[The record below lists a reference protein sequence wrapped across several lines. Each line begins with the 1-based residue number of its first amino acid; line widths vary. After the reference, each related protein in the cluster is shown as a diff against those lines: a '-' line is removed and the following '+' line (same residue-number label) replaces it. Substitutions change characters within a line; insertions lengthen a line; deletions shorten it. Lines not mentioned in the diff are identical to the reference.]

1 MTTMRRGRLRRGPV
15 GSSKLVCVRQP
26 AGGRP
31 ATQARKPPA
40 LATLLLLGAFGGL
53 LPASC
58 QLSTEGTGGASPPS
72 GGGSGGD
79 GNSGGGGTEIGGS
92 PGAGTGGAS
101 TGGSGG
107 EAGAQAG
114 GGAGGATGA
123 GGAAGGPIV
132 PIVPNVLGCTIWLP
146 SDPSWGLGGDARRE
160 STRIVLTPPDASPR
174 LRWGQ
179 AFLPLVLDPQDELEV
194 AFTFTLEPG
203 GASDGYAR
211 GVAFWFATPSNPFPP
226 IGQAFDTTLGV
237 PGANAGVALA
247 LATSGAQP
255 AWRVFLNPFNDERT
269 LGGVVQ
275 DNSNSGTS
283 DLSVAALAAP
293 HTTRVKMT
301 RVLRVGTDDVDVVA
315 TFVAP
320 ADASTLT
327 ATFSNGEDVVLDG
340 GQLGFS
346 AGSTEGAGATHALLG
361 IEIKVDDACRDP

>member
-1 MTTMRRGRLRRGPV
+1 MATMRRGRLRRGPV
-15 GSSKLVCVRQP
+15 GSSELAHVRRS
-26 AGGRP
+26 AGERP
-31 ATQARKPPA
+31 ATQAKKPPA
-40 LATLLLLGAFGGL
+40 LATLLLLGAFGAL

-72 GGGSGGD
+72 GGGSGGGD
-79 GNSGGGGTEIGGS
+79 GSSGGGGTEIGGG

-101 TGGSGG
+101 TAGSGG
-107 EAGAQAG
+107 EAGAPAG
-114 GGAGGATGA
+114 GGAGA
-123 GGAAGGPIV
+123 GGAAGGSVV

-179 AFLPLVLDPQDELEV
+179 AFLPLLLDPQDEIEV

-203 GASDGYAR
+203 GAGDDYAR

-237 PGANAGVALA
+237 PGADAGIALA
-247 LATSGAQP
+247 LDTGGAQP
-255 AWRVFLNPFNDERT
+255 SWGLYLNPFNDGRT
-269 LGGVVQ
+269 LGGVIQ
-275 DNSNSGTS
+275 DKINDGSSNVS
-283 DLSVAALAAP
+283 AAVLAAT
-293 HTTRVKMT
+293 HTTRVRMA
-301 RVLRVGTDDVDVVA
+301 RVLKVGTDDVGVVA

-320 ADASTLT
+320 EDASTLT
-327 ATFSNGEDVVLDG
+327 ATFNDGENVVLGG

-361 IEIKVDDACRDP
+361 IEIKIDDVCRNP